1 MADLKTELEDL
12 TGTLIRGDVCPVVV
26 KLLRETRF
34 PNELLRYLGEEV
46 AKKEEQEIVNVQPA
60 PSFMDLFK
68 DSTIVN
74 RR

>member
-26 KLLRETRF
+26 KLLRDTKY
-34 PNELLRYLGEEV
+34 PNELLRYLGEKV
-46 AKKEEQEIVNVQPA
+46 VKQEEKATLCVEPA
-60 PSFMDLFK
+60 PSFTDLFK
-68 DSTIVN
+68 ESVIIN

>member
-12 TGTLIRGDVCPVVV
+12 TGTLIRGDICPVVV
-26 KLLRETRF
+26 KLLRETKY
-34 PNELLRYLGEEV
+34 PNELLRYLGERVE
-46 AKKEEQEIVNVQPA
+46 KKEEQEALRIEPA

-68 DSTIVN
+68 EGAIVN